1 MLIWFGITVVL
12 TPLVLLALL
21 LLVSGIDFRW
31 ESHVAHFW
39 LVLAAA
45 LVTLGLGYAVSTTAR
60 RRRDARL
67 FLISLAFMASFGFLA
82 LHALATP
89 NVLLGAN
96 AGFELATPVGLVVA
110 ALLAALSAVEL
121 SHSQAMAVMR
131 RSHLL
136 VAALVGL
143 LLVWG
148 AISLTETWPLD
159 SPIAAEQLDGW
170 QVALAVA
177 GIALFALAAAGYFRI
192 YRRRGA
198 TFVFAVTF
206 ALALLAEAMVVIAW
220 ARNWRVSWWEWHVLM
235 LLAFVAIAVAA
246 RREWHEERFSALYLD
261 ETLAGAR
268 DVSILFA
275 DLAGFTS
282 FAERHSPEEVTEML
296 NAYFGR
302 IIPLMERSGG
312 EVHQVVGDEVM
323 VIFNKAGDLPDHASV
338 SVAAAKALQETAAE
352 VARDHPDW
360 PRFRAGV
367 NSGEVLAGVVGGDRG
382 PPQARRRRRHGQPRG
397 TAPGGGA
404 RGGGRGRGGDGSP
417 SAAGHGRR
425 AAARAPGEGEGGAG
439 RGVRAQKLGAVGP
452 PAAVE
457 HHRVVRQ
464 PSGRVGDDGVR
475 LVDVLLPCSPAFR
488 IRVQAFGELR
498 MIEERRQRLTEPAR
512 LPRALDLGMQPG
524 SRRLRLQALRRVSR
538 TSLPST
544 VT

>member
-1 MLIWFGITVVL
+1 VTALPQRPTASSERTTLIWFGVAL
-12 TPLVLLALL
+12 ALAPLALLALFL
-21 LLVSGIDFRW
+21 LASDIDYRW

-45 LVTLGLGYAVSTTAR
+45 LVTLGLGYAVSATAR

-110 ALLAALSAVEL
+110 ALLAAASALEL
-121 SHSQAMAVMR
+121 SRSQAMAVMR
-131 RSHLL
+131 RSQLL
-136 VAALVGL
+136 IIALVGVL
-143 LLVWG
+143 LLWG
-148 AISLTETWPLD
+148 AVSLTETWPLD

-177 GIALFALAAAGYFRI
+177 GIALFALAAAGYFRL

-220 ARNWRVSWWEWHVLM
+220 ARNWQISWWEWHVLM
-235 LLAFVAIAVAA
+235 LLAFGAIALAA
-246 RREWHEERFSALYLD
+246 RREWHEERYSALYLD
-261 ETLAGAR
+261 ETLAGAQ

-275 DLAGFTS
+275 DLAGFTP
-282 FAERHSPEEVTEML
+282 FAERHSPEEVTTML

-338 SVAAAKALQETAAE
+338 AADAAKTLQETAAA

-367 NSGEVLAGVVGGDRG
+367 NSGEVLAGVVGGSRG
-382 PPQARRRRRHGQPRG
+382 HRKHG
-397 TAPGGGA
+397 
-404 RGGGRGRGGDGSP
+404 
-417 SAAGHGRR
+417 
-425 AAARAPGEGEGGAG
+425 
-439 RGVRAQKLGAVGP
+439 V
-452 PAAVE
+452 
-457 HHRVVRQ
+457 
-464 PSGRVGDDGVR
+464 VGDTVN
-475 LVDVLLPCSPAFR
+475 LAS
-488 IRVQAFGELR
+488 
-498 MIEERRQRLTEPAR
+498 
-512 LPRALDLGMQPG
+512 
-524 SRRLRLQALRRVSR
+524 RLQAEAPVGEVVLGAETVRRLPPGTVVERLPELRVKGKSEPVEAYVLRS
-538 TSLPST
+538 
-544 VT
+544 